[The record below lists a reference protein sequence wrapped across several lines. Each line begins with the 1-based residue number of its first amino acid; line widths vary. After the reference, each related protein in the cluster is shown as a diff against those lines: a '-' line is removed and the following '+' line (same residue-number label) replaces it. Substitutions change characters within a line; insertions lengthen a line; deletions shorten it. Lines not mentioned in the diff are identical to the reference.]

1 LVTRGSHRLV
11 DLRKSDLKVSTVA
24 KITVSADSTCHTAT
38 EIGLTRESLLNGFH
52 SKVGMAS
59 VRHLPEGNFGGSS
72 KEYVLGAIGD
82 ELHECSSHLFLY
94 TVVIE
99 NNFGF

>member
-1 LVTRGSHRLV
+1 VLV
-11 DLRKSDLKVSTVA
+11 DLRKSHLKIGAVA
-24 KITVSADSTCHTAT
+24 KITVSADSTGDTAT
-38 EIGLTRESLLNGFH
+38 EIGLTRECLLNRFH

-59 VRHLPEGNFGGSS
+59 VGHLPEGNFRGSG

-82 ELHECSSHLFLY
+82 ELHKCSSHFFLY